1 MEEIEPENERDVATE
16 DMCEIAS
23 EDMCEIAPETGLE
36 DVRIRGRSPPDRC
49 DVRFVLVP
57 REGHPFPGKADPV

>member
-1 MEEIEPENERDVATE
+1 MPGDGRCLEEIEPENERDVATE

-36 DVRIRGRSPPDRC
+36 DVRIRG
-49 DVRFVLVP
+49 
-57 REGHPFPGKADPV
+57 

>member
-1 MEEIEPENERDVATE
+1 MLYAVPGDGRCVEEIEPENERDVATE

-36 DVRIRGRSPPDRC
+36 DVRIRG
-49 DVRFVLVP
+49 
-57 REGHPFPGKADPV
+57 

>member
-1 MEEIEPENERDVATE
+1 MRPSRKASCVVLYAVPGDGRCVEEIEPENERDVATE

-36 DVRIRGRSPPDRC
+36 DVRIRG
-49 DVRFVLVP
+49 
-57 REGHPFPGKADPV
+57 